1 MSRPREAFCF
11 RLQPQSLQ
19 TKIGRNQSQWE
30 FVGQWQSAIIR
41 NWQSQIEAGIKVNVN
56 QDPLLKHVWRNRVP
70 KPKMSS
76 HNLAPTNQQQC
87 VRVDF
92 SAWFPCY
99 LFATSE
105 KSGCK
110 QVSPFTRFR
119 AGRSFRNW
127 PRCNCCPHWFGS
139 LLGHYHWR
147 IDTRRKWWLAFF
159 SGPTNSSPYEETVVS
174 NLIISSEV
182 FLNENKWNS
191 QN

>member
-1 MSRPREAFCF
+1 MPGHQLNECKYPRGCHNCGGRHHQSICFRSRAPIQNEATNEEPSGLGAQLLSWTLQLRIMSRPREAFCF

-92 SAWFPCY
+92 S
-99 LFATSE
+99 
-105 KSGCK
+105 
-110 QVSPFTRFR
+110 
-119 AGRSFRNW
+119 RS
-127 PRCNCCPHWFGS
+127 
-139 LLGHYHWR
+139 Y
-147 IDTRRKWWLAFF
+147 
-159 SGPTNSSPYEETVVS
+159 
-174 NLIISSEV
+174 
-182 FLNENKWNS
+182 
-191 QN
+191 

>member
-87 VRVDF
+87 VRVD
-92 SAWFPCY
+92 SALNFPVICSPVPKRVVVNKY
-99 LFATSE
+99 PHLQDLELADHSE
-105 KSGCK
+105 IG
-110 QVSPFTRFR
+110 QDAIDVLI
-119 AGRSFRNW
+119 
-127 PRCNCCPHWFGS
+127 GS
-139 LLGHYHWR
+139 DHYWDIITGESIR
-147 IDTRRKWWLAFF
+147 EEN
-159 SGPTNSSPYEETVVS
+159 GPTAVN
-174 NLIISSEV
+174 
-182 FLNENKWNS
+182 NKFGWLFFWAY
-191 QN
+191 

>member
-1 MSRPREAFCF
+1 MPGHQLNECKYPRGCHNCGGRHHQSICFRFRAPIQNEATKEEPSGLGSTTTQLNTATANNVKAKGSVLL

-92 SAWFPCY
+92 S
-99 LFATSE
+99 
-105 KSGCK
+105 
-110 QVSPFTRFR
+110 
-119 AGRSFRNW
+119 RS
-127 PRCNCCPHWFGS
+127 
-139 LLGHYHWR
+139 Y
-147 IDTRRKWWLAFF
+147 
-159 SGPTNSSPYEETVVS
+159 
-174 NLIISSEV
+174 
-182 FLNENKWNS
+182 
-191 QN
+191 